1 MSPVYGKINETA
13 IQPYV
18 KNQITQEVAF
28 TRAVDPIREFMF
40 KQTREKD
47 IALFMEMSGKD
58 RPTQLADIDTVDL
71 FPAFVISELRTAF
84 TMGFHHLYP
93 ILDHRSGD
101 LECSPIHG
109 YDDASAI
116 AGLLTFQGAALCPG
130 GWLVL
135 NRKKPDAQFYALEG
149 SMTESYVLS
158 LAQNAVTV
166 MLILAG
172 PILLVSLIVGS
183 LISLVQAATQINEV
197 TLTFI
202 PKIVA
207 IGLVLAL
214 LGSWMLQR
222 LLVFTSNIFTSLPN
236 FVK

>member
-1 MSPVYGKINETA
+1 
-13 IQPYV
+13 
-18 KNQITQEVAF
+18 
-28 TRAVDPIREFMF
+28 
-40 KQTREKD
+40 
-47 IALFMEMSGKD
+47 
-58 RPTQLADIDTVDL
+58 
-71 FPAFVISELRTAF
+71 
-84 TMGFHHLYP
+84 
-93 ILDHRSGD
+93 
-101 LECSPIHG
+101 
-109 YDDASAI
+109 
-116 AGLLTFQGAALCPG
+116 
-130 GWLVL
+130 
-135 NRKKPDAQFYALEG
+135 
-149 SMTESYVLS
+149 
-158 LAQNAVTV
+158 

-202 PKIVA
+202 PKMIA